1 MIKRYKTALI
11 SGAAS
16 GIGLSILKKLS
27 KNNLKIYALDKNKN
41 KLIKICKETNSIPI
55 HLDLSDVDLLYSK
68 LSKLNVD
75 ILVSNAGIGNGIMG
89 LLKSSKKDI
98 LNSTKINFESVLHLL
113 KILVPKM
120 VKKRNGHIFLIG
132 SIAGLYPTDSVIYS
146 SQKTAIHKIAQSLRI
161 ELSGS
166 RVKVTEICPGR
177 TKTSFGNKIFSNK
190 KLQKNFMNSFQVLEP
205 EDISNAVYFSLN
217 TKWKTNIS
225 LIEILPTEQ
234 SPGGIPIFPVK
245 DPILE

>member
-11 SGAAS
+11 TGAAN
-16 GIGLSILKKLS
+16 GIGSSILKKLS
-27 KNNLKIYALDKNKN
+27 DYKFKIYALDKDKRKLKTICNKTGAFPLN
-41 KLIKICKETNSIPI
+41 IDITNI
-55 HLDLSDVDLLYSK
+55 DLLYSK
-68 LSKLNVD
+68 LSKLDVD
-75 ILVSNAGIGNGIMG
+75 ILINNAGIGNGIEG
-89 LLKSSKKDI
+89 LLKSSKADI
-98 LNSTKINFESVLHLL
+98 LKSTRVNYESILHIL

-132 SIAGLYPTDSVIYS
+132 SIAGLYPTDSAIYS

-166 RVKVTEICPGR
+166 RVKLTEITPGR
-177 TKTSFGNKIFSNK
+177 TKTSFANKIFSSNK
-190 KLQKNFMNSFQVLEP
+190 KKKEFTNSFQVLDP
-205 EDISNAVYFSLN
+205 EDISNALLFALN

-234 SPGGIPIFPVK
+234 SPGGIPIIPVK

>member
-11 SGAAS
+11 TGAAN
-16 GIGLSILKKLS
+16 GIGSSILKKLS
-27 KNNLKIYALDKNKN
+27 DYKFKIYALDKDKRKLKTICNKTGAFPLN
-41 KLIKICKETNSIPI
+41 IDITNI
-55 HLDLSDVDLLYSK
+55 DLLYSK
-68 LSKLNVD
+68 LSKLDVD
-75 ILVSNAGIGNGIMG
+75 ILINNAGIGNGIEG
-89 LLKSSKKDI
+89 LLKSSKADI
-98 LNSTKINFESVLHLL
+98 LKSTRVNYESILHIL

-132 SIAGLYPTDSVIYS
+132 SIAGLYPTDSAIYS

-166 RVKVTEICPGR
+166 RVKLTEITPGR
-177 TKTSFGNKIFSNK
+177 TRTSFANKIFSSNK
-190 KLQKNFMNSFQVLEP
+190 KKKEFTNSFQVLDP
-205 EDISNAVYFSLN
+205 EDISNALLFALN

-234 SPGGIPIFPVK
+234 SPGGIPIIPVK

>member
-11 SGAAS
+11 TGAAN
-16 GIGLSILKKLS
+16 GIGSSILKKLS
-27 KNNLKIYALDKNKN
+27 DYKFKIYALDKDKRKLKTICNKTGAFPLN
-41 KLIKICKETNSIPI
+41 IDITNI
-55 HLDLSDVDLLYSK
+55 DLLYSK
-68 LSKLNVD
+68 LSKLDVD
-75 ILVSNAGIGNGIMG
+75 ILINNAGIGNGIEG
-89 LLKSSKKDI
+89 LLMSSKGDI
-98 LNSTKINFESVLHLL
+98 LKSTRVNYESILHIL

-132 SIAGLYPTDSVIYS
+132 SIAGLYPTDSAIYS

-166 RVKVTEICPGR
+166 RVKLTEITPGR
-177 TKTSFGNKIFSNK
+177 TKTSFANKIFSSNK
-190 KLQKNFMNSFQVLEP
+190 KKKEFINSFQVLDP
-205 EDISNAVYFSLN
+205 EDISNALLFALN

-234 SPGGIPIFPVK
+234 SPGGIPIIPVK

>member
-11 SGAAS
+11 TGAAN
-16 GIGLSILKKLS
+16 GIGSSILKKLS
-27 KNNLKIYALDKNKN
+27 DYKLKIYALDKDKRKLKTICNKTGAFPLN
-41 KLIKICKETNSIPI
+41 IDITNI
-55 HLDLSDVDLLYSK
+55 DLLYSK
-68 LSKLNVD
+68 LSKLDVD
-75 ILVSNAGIGNGIMG
+75 ILINNAGIGNGIEG
-89 LLKSSKKDI
+89 LLKSSKADI
-98 LNSTKINFESVLHLL
+98 LKSTRVNYESILHIL

-132 SIAGLYPTDSVIYS
+132 SIAGLYPTDSAIYS

-166 RVKVTEICPGR
+166 RVKLTEITPGR
-177 TKTSFGNKIFSNK
+177 TKTSFANKIFSSNK
-190 KLQKNFMNSFQVLEP
+190 KKKEFTNSFQVLDP
-205 EDISNAVYFSLN
+205 EDISNALLFALN

-234 SPGGIPIFPVK
+234 SPGGIPIIPVK

>member
-11 SGAAS
+11 TGAAN
-16 GIGLSILKKLS
+16 GIGSSILKKLS
-27 KNNLKIYALDKNKN
+27 DYKFKIYALDKDKRKLKTICNKTGAFPLN
-41 KLIKICKETNSIPI
+41 IDISNI
-55 HLDLSDVDLLYSK
+55 DLLYSK
-68 LSKLNVD
+68 LSKLDVD
-75 ILVSNAGIGNGIMG
+75 ILINNAGIGNGIEG
-89 LLKSSKKDI
+89 LLKSSKADI
-98 LNSTKINFESVLHLL
+98 LKSTRVNYESILHIL

-132 SIAGLYPTDSVIYS
+132 SIAGLYPTDSAIYS

-166 RVKVTEICPGR
+166 RVKLTEITPGR
-177 TKTSFGNKIFSNK
+177 TKTSFANKIFSSNK
-190 KLQKNFMNSFQVLEP
+190 KKKEFTNSFQVLDP
-205 EDISNAVYFSLN
+205 EDISNALLFALN

-234 SPGGIPIFPVK
+234 SPGGIPIIPVK

>member
-11 SGAAS
+11 TGAAN
-16 GIGLSILKKLS
+16 GIGSSILKKFS
-27 KNNLKIYALDKNKN
+27 DYKFKIYALDKDKRKLKTICNKTGAFPLN
-41 KLIKICKETNSIPI
+41 IDITNI
-55 HLDLSDVDLLYSK
+55 DLLYSK
-68 LSKLNVD
+68 LSKLDVD
-75 ILVSNAGIGNGIMG
+75 ILINNAGIGNGIEG
-89 LLKSSKKDI
+89 LLKSSKGDI
-98 LNSTKINFESVLHLL
+98 LKSTRVNYESILHIL

-132 SIAGLYPTDSVIYS
+132 SIAGLYPTDSAIYS

-166 RVKVTEICPGR
+166 RVKLTEITPGR
-177 TKTSFGNKIFSNK
+177 TKTSFANKIFSSNK
-190 KLQKNFMNSFQVLEP
+190 KKKEFTNSFQVLDP
-205 EDISNAVYFSLN
+205 EDISNALLFALN

-234 SPGGIPIFPVK
+234 SPGGIPIIPVK

>member
-11 SGAAS
+11 TGAAS
-16 GIGLSILKKLS
+16 GIGLSIVKKLS
-27 KNNLKIYALDKNKN
+27 KNNLKIYALDKNKK

-55 HLDLSDVDLLYSK
+55 HLDLFDVDLLYSK

-98 LNSTKINFESVLHLL
+98 SNSTKINLESVLHLL
-113 KILVPKM
+113 KTLVPKM

-190 KLQKNFMNSFQVLEP
+190 KLQKNFMNSFQVLDP

>member
-27 KNNLKIYALDKNKN
+27 KNNLKIYALDKNKK
-41 KLIKICKETNSIPI
+41 KLIKICKETNTIPI
-55 HLDLSDVDLLYSK
+55 HLDLSDVELLYSK

-98 LNSTKINFESVLHLL
+98 SNSTKINLESVLHLL
-113 KILVPKM
+113 KTLVPKM

-177 TKTSFGNKIFSNK
+177 TKTSFGNEIFSNK
-190 KLQKNFMNSFQVLEP
+190 KLQKNFMNSFQVLDP

>member
-11 SGAAS
+11 TGAAS

-27 KNNLKIYALDKNKN
+27 KNNLKIYALDKNKK

-55 HLDLSDVDLLYSK
+55 YLDLSDVDLLYSK

-98 LNSTKINFESVLHLL
+98 SNSTKINLESVLHLL

-120 VKKRNGHIFLIG
+120 LKKRNGHIFLIG

-190 KLQKNFMNSFQVLEP
+190 KLQKNFMNSFQVLDP

>member
-11 SGAAS
+11 TGAAN
-16 GIGLSILKKLS
+16 GIGSSILKKLS
-27 KNNLKIYALDKNKN
+27 NYKFKIYALDNDKR
-41 KLIKICKETNSIPI
+41 KLKTICNETGALPLNI
-55 HLDLSDVDLLYSK
+55 DVTNIDLLYSK

-75 ILVSNAGIGNGIMG
+75 ILITNAGIGNGIEG
-89 LLKSSKKDI
+89 LLKSSKGDI
-98 LNSTKINFESVLHLL
+98 LKSTRVNYESILHIL

-132 SIAGLYPTDSVIYS
+132 SIAGLYPTDSAIYS

-166 RVKVTEICPGR
+166 RVKLTEITPGR
-177 TKTSFGNKIFSNK
+177 TKTSFANKIFSSNK
-190 KLQKNFMNSFQVLEP
+190 KKKEFTNSFQVLDP
-205 EDISNAVYFSLN
+205 EDISNALLFALN

-234 SPGGIPIFPVK
+234 SPGGIPIIPVK

>member
-98 LNSTKINFESVLHLL
+98 LNSKKINFESVLHLL